1 MKGLEELRI
10 FDPKKYEEIKEEEYE
25 VKIIGEIELSENE
38 MKVLKLHPKSAI
50 LPRLFEGGLDLDE
63 ELANSKIRM
72 QLSKEL
78 EEKKEKD
85 KTEEYKELE
94 IEKTEKSEEDRLT
107 EIEMESKTRQV
118 FDPVGQ
124 VYDERKR
131 RVTDLRECNRIT
143 LPKPLPEIMEAK
155 IEVRRDF
162 QKDIFENYRREN
174 CSNSGEQASNL
185 SRDEKEGLKTLEKKI
200 KERKIIVIKTDKSS
214 RFAVCSEE
222 AYIRMGKIHTTKDKI
237 ITREVLE
244 DLEKQ
249 LNTHCVAWGK
259 IFNSG
264 DNHDHRGRIINSKK
278 TVSENT
284 ADLYILYKDHK
295 PGEKTR
301 PIVTGCSS
309 NTLGMSNNTASV
321 IEAVAASEK
330 TPFESISSEDM
341 LAKTKKC
348 NKNILEE
355 RERRERGCFCK
366 DKIQDIQNPEDLV
379 DQEPTMAGEI
389 DNEEIC
395 KDCGKEKM
403 EPEKERCLIGCDVV
417 ALFPS
422 LTSKR
427 TGEIVRDRIMKSGL
441 KFEGINYKQ

>member
-162 QKDIFENYRREN
+162 QKDIFEYYRREN
-174 CSNSGEQASNL
+174 CS
-185 SRDEKEGLKTLEKKI
+185 
-200 KERKIIVIKTDKSS
+200 
-214 RFAVCSEE
+214 
-222 AYIRMGKIHTTKDKI
+222 
-237 ITREVLE
+237 
-244 DLEKQ
+244 
-249 LNTHCVAWGK
+249 
-259 IFNSG
+259 
-264 DNHDHRGRIINSKK
+264 
-278 TVSENT
+278 
-284 ADLYILYKDHK
+284 
-295 PGEKTR
+295 
-301 PIVTGCSS
+301 
-309 NTLGMSNNTASV
+309 
-321 IEAVAASEK
+321 
-330 TPFESISSEDM
+330 
-341 LAKTKKC
+341 
-348 NKNILEE
+348 
-355 RERRERGCFCK
+355 
-366 DKIQDIQNPEDLV
+366 
-379 DQEPTMAGEI
+379 
-389 DNEEIC
+389 
-395 KDCGKEKM
+395 
-403 EPEKERCLIGCDVV
+403 
-417 ALFPS
+417 
-422 LTSKR
+422 
-427 TGEIVRDRIMKSGL
+427 
-441 KFEGINYKQ
+441 